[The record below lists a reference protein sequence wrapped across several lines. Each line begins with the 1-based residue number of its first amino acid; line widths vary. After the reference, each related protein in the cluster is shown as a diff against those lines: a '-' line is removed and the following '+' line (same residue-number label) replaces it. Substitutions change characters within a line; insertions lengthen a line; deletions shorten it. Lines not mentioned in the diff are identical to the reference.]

1 MAFFHLRNIFE
12 KIRRFVFG
20 KFVKTY
26 RELDN
31 RYTFALSYPYS
42 FSRVKAIEQRLA
54 TKKPECVKVEP
65 FAESSVSI
73 IVRSV
78 MEFLTCGYKRK
89 KKKHSGIQIL
99 LNLSFPSRLSP

>member
-65 FAESSVSI
+65 FAESSVSTF
-73 IVRSV
+73 VV
-78 MEFLTCGYKRK
+78 KFGYSEKASK
-89 KKKHSGIQIL
+89 FEKIFHLKFDITE
-99 LNLSFPSRLSP
+99 

>member
-1 MAFFHLRNIFE
+1 M
-12 KIRRFVFG
+12 RRFVFG
-20 KFVKTY
+20 KFMKKCH
-26 RELDN
+26 ELDN

-73 IVRSV
+73 IIVRSV
-78 MEFLTCGYKRK
+78 IEFLICGCKKGKKRTMFLK
-89 KKKHSGIQIL
+89 FAKFKFSKL
-99 LNLSFPSRLSP
+99 TFNERLGK

>member
-1 MAFFHLRNIFE
+1 M
-12 KIRRFVFG
+12 
-20 KFVKTY
+20 KTCG
-26 RELDN
+26 ELDN

-73 IVRSV
+73 IIVRSV
-78 MEFLTCGYKRK
+78 MEFLICGYKKGK
-89 KKKHSGIQIL
+89 KKRTMFLKFAKFEFSKSTF
-99 LNLSFPSRLSP
+99 NERLGK